1 MEHNTSSRTG
11 YMTAKQLLSVCQVIG
26 RLTLGI
32 WFMKKDKCIQV
43 GTLQGGDG
51 YTNFEANNRIYSAD
65 GLSPSIITRYN
76 SDHATGFKV
85 QERENMER
93 IRKLT
98 PRECWRLQGFSDEA
112 FDKAKAVNSDSQLY
126 KQAGNSITVD
136 VLVAILGKLLTDL
149 EENK

>member
-1 MEHNTSSRTG
+1 
-11 YMTAKQLLSVCQVIG
+11 MTAKQLLSVCQVIG
-26 RLTLGI
+26 HLTPGI
-32 WFMKKDKCIQV
+32 WFMKKNNNKCIQI

-65 GLSPSIITRYN
+65 GLSPSIITRYH